1 MADDTQDKT
10 EGRQIEKGS
19 TKRGDHSKNP
29 VISDR
34 ICKEVILR
42 DKKFRRDWPRKYGHL
57 TNEFFKRVLAEECRK
72 KGLPADSFERKPPED
87 AIKRSPI
94 PLKPSP
100 SIPRTTSGMV
110 GFRSSHP
117 EYNLE
122 FTGRWYISPKWTIEP
137 PIEPGEFRVTQQRF
151 IFLG

>member
-1 MADDTQDKT
+1 MANEAQDKT
-10 EGRQIEKGS
+10 EGRKVEKTC
-19 TKRGDHSKNP
+19 TKREDLGKDP
-29 VISDR
+29 VTFDR

-42 DKKFRRDWPRKYGHL
+42 DKKCRRDWPKKYGHL
-57 TNEFFKRVLAEECRK
+57 NGEFFKKVLAEECRK
-72 KGLPADSFERKPPED
+72 KGLPVDTFERKPPED

-94 PLKPSP
+94 LLRPSP
-100 SIPRTTSGMV
+100 SIPRTTSGLV
-110 GFRSSHP
+110 GFRSSRP

-137 PIEPGEFRVTQQRF
+137 PIEPGEFRVAQQTL